1 MLRSVNVEL
10 ELEPKADGLCRGS
23 SLDFGGL
30 AAAAV
35 AVVAAFSGLGLKQ
48 HTLATSRAFVARTV
62 GSMVPFS
69 SANHSARRYLCL
81 LARLATILVS
91 HSTFT
96 LDFAILATNNL
107 ATCFL
112 AVGGL

>member
-30 AAAAV
+30 A